1 MAVFSSPFG
10 LISIYRSNGGAVGVE
25 VDGEFVRVEVF
36 AGVGFNCV
44 GAGVGGERHR
54 SAIVDVAGDFRVV
67 C

>member
-10 LISIYRSNGGAVGVE
+10 LISISVEWGAVGVE

-36 AGVGFNCV
+36 AGVGFDCV